1 MSSGICSSHVRETDL
16 HAWRCVNANKN
27 SEKRSIYPGNSWFY
41 RRVKWESSNK
51 ISFISMITLLR
62 DTPGFREFRSQK
74 LNSYAQREPDGRS
87 AELTE
92 EEKLNLVNHHQS
104 LVMGHILMV
113 GGNQLYLWP
122 MFVSLPSILL
132 FWKKGCFH
140 SRVGHRVPPHTKEL
154 KNIFCVWN
162 TMCPFSF

>member
-1 MSSGICSSHVRETDL
+1 
-16 HAWRCVNANKN
+16 
-27 SEKRSIYPGNSWFY
+27 
-41 RRVKWESSNK
+41 
-51 ISFISMITLLR
+51 MITLLR

-113 GGNQLYLWP
+113 GGGINFIWDQRLNA
-122 MFVSLPSILL
+122 
-132 FWKKGCFH
+132 
-140 SRVGHRVPPHTKEL
+140 HRDRHRERDTLAL
-154 KNIFCVWN
+154 K
-162 TMCPFSF
+162 

>member
-1 MSSGICSSHVRETDL
+1 
-16 HAWRCVNANKN
+16 
-27 SEKRSIYPGNSWFY
+27 
-41 RRVKWESSNK
+41 
-51 ISFISMITLLR
+51 MITLLR

-113 GGNQLYLWP
+113 GGESTLSVTNVCILT
-122 MFVSLPSILL
+122 FDSLILKERL
-132 FWKKGCFH
+132 FSQQSGT
-140 SRVGHRVPPHTKEL
+140 SGSSPH
-154 KNIFCVWN
+154 
-162 TMCPFSF
+162 